1 MNFNCVTA
9 FIAPFEFKLLK
20 PPVASLFS
28 TCAAPVK
35 SNTDK
40 CSFSFQ
46 NSWKRINGKPAAP
59 CLRAAPS
66 RFHLVV
72 SSGDG
77 CLPSTEG
84 RLSCAP
90 QRGKTPAVWKKR
102 LTAGTHHLAEIALR
116 FIMARLRRAPE
127 LRSDAGVGAA
137 GRLVEAVPLIVGLPT
152 VVLCRRCSL
161 HDNRRSSVNRLKLLW

>member
-28 TCAAPVK
+28 TCTAPVK
-35 SNTDK
+35 YNTDK

-59 CLRAAPS
+59 CLRAAPL

-77 CLPSTEG
+77 CLPSNEG
-84 RLSCAP
+84 RPSCAP
-90 QRGKTPAVWKKR
+90 QRGKAPAVWKKR
-102 LTAGTHHLAEIALR
+102 LTAGTHHLAVIALR
-116 FIMARLRRAPE
+116 FIMARLRWAPGCCG
-127 LRSDAGVGAA
+127 RQSCGATLESEPLVA
-137 GRLVEAVPLIVGLPT
+137 WWRL
-152 VVLCRRCSL
+152 CC
-161 HDNRRSSVNRLKLLW
+161 